1 MYERVIIT
9 IKTTYIIS
17 SVYQKLLKKKRIGRI
32 WDKKLKILSGG
43 TGASNK
49 HGHMWRH
56 LWRGFINSS
65 TYDGSGGGDYDDDLD
80 HGGKNE
86 EHIISMQNYP

>member
-9 IKTTYIIS
+9 LKTTYIIS
-17 SVYQKLLKKKRIGRI
+17 SVYQNLLKKNRIGKI

-43 TGASNK
+43 TSASNK

-86 EHIISMQNYP
+86 DHVISLQNHP

>member
-1 MYERVIIT
+1 MSHYHY
-9 IKTTYIIS
+9 KNYIYHRPCIS
-17 SVYQKLLKKKRIGRI
+17 KFVEKEAHRERI

-86 EHIISMQNYP
+86 DHVLSIQNNP